1 MSALDLVAQGYAA
14 FPCRHDKAPAC
25 PEGFKAASTDPDA
38 TTALFRRYR
47 APLIG
52 VATGAVSGFS
62 VLDLDLGKGGDAW
75 WAASRERLP
84 PTRTHETRSGGL
96 HLLFRHVP
104 VLRNTAS
111 RVAPGVDTRGDGGYI
126 VWWPADGYTVLNP
139 DVLADWPTWL
149 LQQLAPKQARKAP
162 ADLATA
168 SSAFQEASLAGLV
181 RFISNASEGHRND
194 SVFWAACRAGQA
206 VRAKVLTEEA
216 AIGMIVRAAKDAGL
230 PDREAEKTAASG
242 VKTGMGSSP
251 NA

>member
-1 MSALDLVAQGYAA
+1 MNPVELAAQGYAA

-25 PEGFKAASTDPDA
+25 PEGFKAASTDPKA
-38 TTALFRRYR
+38 TADLFRRYR

-62 VLDLDLGKGGDAW
+62 VLDLDLGKGGDSW
-75 WAASRERLP
+75 WKANRGQLP

-111 RVAPGVDTRGDGGYI
+111 RLAPGVDTRGDGGYI
-126 VWWPADGYTVLNP
+126 IWWPADGYTVLNP
-139 DVLADWPTWL
+139 EVLANWPAWL
-149 LQQLAPKQARKAP
+149 LQHLAPKQARKAP
-162 ADLATA
+162 LDLATA

-181 RFISNASEGHRND
+181 RFISNASEGQRND
-194 SVFWAACRAGQA
+194 AVFWAACRAGQA
-206 VRAKVLTEEA
+206 VQAKVLSEEA
-216 AIGMIVRAAKDAGL
+216 AIAMIARAAEETGL
-230 PDREAEKTAASG
+230 PTREAEKTATSG
-242 VKTGMGSSP
+242 VKTGMGSGA